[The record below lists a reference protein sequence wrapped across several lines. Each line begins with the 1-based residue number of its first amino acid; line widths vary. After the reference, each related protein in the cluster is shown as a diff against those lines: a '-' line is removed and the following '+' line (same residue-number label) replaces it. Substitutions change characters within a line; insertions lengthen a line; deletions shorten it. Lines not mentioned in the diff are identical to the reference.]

1 MNDHLHINRVMSH
14 RLPDANHRRIVVL
27 TGARQTGKTTL
38 VKDLYADLTYI
49 NLDAP
54 ENRDTVRE
62 LSTFA
67 WSQTV
72 GTAVIDEAQ
81 KAPSVFEKIKYAYD
95 DGGITFTVLTG
106 SSQILLLKQ
115 IRESLAGRAFFY
127 ELWPL
132 MPCEINSSCAEGRAP
147 LLDSM
152 LSGATVANALADT
165 APMLMGP
172 AAHRCQAAEQH
183 IIKWGGMPALL
194 NLSDEDRWLWLK
206 NYEYTYLERDLADL
220 AKLDDLKPFRRFQ
233 QLSAL
238 RSAQLLNYSELARD
252 SGISVDTARRYME
265 YLRLSYQTVLLQ
277 PYYRNLTSSVV
288 KTPKLYWLDIG
299 IWRHLTGFRG
309 ALSGQLY
316 ETMVVAEIVK
326 WIRTCQRDVN
336 IYFYRTRSGNEVD
349 LLLETTTGII
359 GIEIKSRASLS
370 SKDYRSLKMVAEK
383 LGQSWCGGM
392 VVYTGNEIK
401 PLGDPDIFAVPS
413 HRLFQATKGKK

>member
-1 MNDHLHINRVMSH
+1 MGDYLHINRVMSS
-14 RLPDANHRRIVVL
+14 RLPDASHRRIVVL

-38 VKDLYADLTYI
+38 VKDLYADLNYI

-54 ENRDTVRE
+54 ENRDIVRE
-62 LSTFA
+62 LATFA
-67 WSQTV
+67 WSKTV
-72 GTAVIDEAQ
+72 GNAVIDEAQ
-81 KAPSVFEKIKYAYD
+81 KAPSIFEKIKYAYD
-95 DGGITFTVLTG
+95 DGGIAFTVLTG

-132 MPCEINSSCAEGRAP
+132 MPCEIVPSCAEGKSP
-147 LLDSM
+147 LLDAILTASSVSNT
-152 LSGATVANALADT
+152 LTNVAPIL
-165 APMLMGP
+165 LGP
-172 AAHRCQAAEQH
+172 AAHNCQEAEQH
-183 IIKWGGMPALL
+183 ILKWGGMPALL

-220 AKLDDLKPFRRFQ
+220 AKLDDLMPFRQFQ

-265 YLRLSYQTVLLQ
+265 YLKLSYQTILVQ
-277 PYYRNLTSSVV
+277 PYFRNLTSSVV
-288 KTPKLYWLDIG
+288 KTPKLYWLDVG
-299 IWRHLTGFRG
+299 IWRHLAGFRG

-326 WIRTCQRDVN
+326 WIRTCQRDVK

-349 LLLETTTGII
+349 LLLETSSGII

-383 LGQSWCGGM
+383 LGRQWCGGM

-401 PLGDPDIFAVPS
+401 PLADLDIFAVPS
-413 HRLFQATKGKK
+413 HRLFQAPKG

>member
-1 MNDHLHINRVMSH
+1 MSTNLHVNRIISS
-14 RLPDANHRRIVVL
+14 RLPDSNQRRIVVL

-38 VKDLYADLTYI
+38 VRDLYSDLTYI

-67 WSQTV
+67 WSKTV

-81 KAPSVFEKIKYAYD
+81 KAPLVFEKIKYAFD
-95 DGGITFTVLTG
+95 DGGIAFTVLTG

-115 IRESLAGRAFFY
+115 IRETLAGRAFFY

-132 MPCEINSSCAEGRAP
+132 MPCEINPSCAEGRPP

-152 LSGATVANALADT
+152 LTDTSVANALADT
-165 APMLMGP
+165 APMLIGP

-220 AKLDDLKPFRRFQ
+220 AKLDDLMPFRQFQ

-238 RSAQLLNYSELARD
+238 RSAQLLNYSEIARD

-265 YLRLSYQTVLLQ
+265 YLKLSYQAILLQ
-277 PYYRNLTSSVV
+277 PYHRNLTSSVV

-299 IWRHLTGFRG
+299 IWRHLAGFRG

-326 WIRTCQRDVN
+326 WIRTCQRDVK

-349 LLLETTTGII
+349 LLLETSSGII
-359 GIEIKSRASLS
+359 GIEIKSRALLS

-383 LGQSWCGGM
+383 LGRHWCGGM
-392 VVYTGNEIK
+392 VVYTGNAIK
-401 PLGDPDIFAVPS
+401 PLADPDIFAVPS
-413 HRLFQATKGKK
+413 HRLFQAPDPQ